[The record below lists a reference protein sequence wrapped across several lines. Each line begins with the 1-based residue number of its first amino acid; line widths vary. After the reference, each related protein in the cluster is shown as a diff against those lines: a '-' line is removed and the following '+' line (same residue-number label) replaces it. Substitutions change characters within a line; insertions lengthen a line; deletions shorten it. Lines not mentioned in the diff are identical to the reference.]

1 MTSCLPIILSLA
13 HKGCKGLQ
21 LWTLQVMSP
30 HMPCT
35 CVHVC
40 RCACTHTHTQAI
52 THKQGVPRPCG
63 SFLQPVGGRG
73 GGAHSPASISPPCSS
88 GSRSP
93 SGSQPSFTGLQL
105 CPVCESP
112 DTGPLSKSSTQGGP
126 LGGAPRSY
134 TAAKR
139 LGTLPLSQALRA
151 AAPLPLAS
159 VLQSCEAKREAS
171 VSSERE
177 KPLFAKG
184 NSSCRPEPVG
194 ALRAGRGGGRGG
206 DAEPAWTSFPICLS
220 TFPLYRLLWSRAG
233 MRASYLESVRRAAPR
248 RPPHPSAGGAQTGRG
263 WGGVGVGEGEPAR
276 ERGEQGARC
285 ECDEIG
291 SAQASLL
298 MFVTRE

>member
-1 MTSCLPIILSLA
+1 MYAGARA
-13 HKGCKGLQ
+13 H
-21 LWTLQVMSP
+21 
-30 HMPCT
+30 
-35 CVHVC
+35 
-40 RCACTHTHTQAI
+40 THTHTLRQSR
-52 THKQGVPRPCG
+52 TSRVFPD
-63 SFLQPVGGRG
+63 PVGLSCSLWEG
-73 GGAHSPASISPPCSS
+73 GVEGPTALPASLLPVPAVP
-88 GSRSP
+88 GAP
-93 SGSQPSFTGLQL
+93 AAPTQPSFAGLQL